1 MVCWMTAQLAEIERE
16 VNERVWEDKEVVITY
31 PDAEELKTI
40 DYRSKKELT
49 GQVRIVTFPGSRRM
63 RLLWNSCDS
72 YR

>member
-1 MVCWMTAQLAEIERE
+1 M
-16 VNERVWEDKEVVITY
+16 NERVWEDREVVITY

-49 GQVRIVTFPGSRRM
+49 GSYRDVSGSRRM
-63 RLLWNSCDS
+63 RLLWNPCDT